1 MQIQD
6 TISKLVKFRSVDK
19 YDAFHEVLP
28 AVAHTSSQ
36 QKEVVSDI
44 LDTCCT
50 SLLQMLRQPK
60 KPTKPALKKA
70 LVMCMDQISIA
81 PVDVENREFGYQLGW
96 FLAEKVAVN
105 LRKGTEKKVWG
116 YWHIE
121 GSEVKAPLRPR
132 LSGTTKRRKPTSAD
146 TPATE
151 ISIVRI

>member
-19 YDAFHEVLP
+19 YEAFFEVLP
-28 AVAHTSSQ
+28 AVVHTSSI
-36 QKEVVSDI
+36 QKEVVSEI

-60 KPTKPALKKA
+60 RPTKPALKKV
-70 LVMCMDQISIA
+70 LVTCMDQISIA
-81 PVDVENREFGYQLGW
+81 PVDAENREFGYQLGW

-121 GSEVKAPLRPR
+121 GTEVKAPVRPR
-132 LSGTTKRRKPTSAD
+132 LSGSTKRKKPASTG
-146 TPATE
+146 TPATNT
-151 ISIVRI
+151 SLAKV